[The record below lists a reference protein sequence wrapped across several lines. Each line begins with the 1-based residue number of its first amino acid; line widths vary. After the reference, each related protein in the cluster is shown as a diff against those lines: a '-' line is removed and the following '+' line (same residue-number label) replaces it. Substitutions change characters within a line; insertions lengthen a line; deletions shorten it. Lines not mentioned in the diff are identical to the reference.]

1 MTWVLRSLLRSCERG
16 IQAAEDFKFLVS
28 DRIGSFIC
36 KLLAKVCKL
45 HRIDQRTST
54 ALHPQKDGQT
64 ERANRTLE
72 GMCWHLI
79 NPAQNDWDV
88 KLPWYKFAVNDARN
102 VAAGSTLF
110 FLNHGD
116 HLRTSV
122 HVKIVTPLPAANSFV
137 GTVSAA
143 VSSEHDL
150 LNAQRCMSKNADQ
163 AMHDAQLGVGEY
175 VLLSIIMSVCG
186 HGKAAEQVSGTN

>member
-88 KLPWYKFAVNDARN
+88 KLPWYKFAV
-102 VAAGSTLF
+102 
-110 FLNHGD
+110 
-116 HLRTSV
+116 